1 VKRKIVLSVK
11 AIVSVALLAWLFH
24 RVVAREGFDSL
35 IERAGSIEIGFVL
48 LAVVFQ
54 LGAVA
59 AGVMRWRLLL
69 RARDIDLP
77 IGWLF
82 REYLVGRFLGAFT
95 PSTAG
100 LDVYRAI
107 AVARRTGQKAA
118 STSVIVA
125 EKFLGLFALAIV
137 STIVIPFGT
146 SLFGSSAIW
155 IALAIGAGSLAGL
168 LVMTR
173 PSRFL
178 PFVPAPVRS
187 RIDALRC
194 AGLTPRAGVV
204 ATLLGVLGH
213 ACAASMFVATSLAVG
228 IDAPLSVTLVV
239 GASIVVAT
247 LAPISIGG
255 IGVREGVAVALLGT
269 IGVTSGDAILVALL
283 GYAATQ
289 VPAIAGGFVNVAPVR
304 VERPREIAEEITVS

>member
-1 VKRKIVLSVK
+1 MKRKIVLSVK
-11 AIVSVALLAWLFH
+11 AIVSVALLAWLLH
-24 RVVAREGFDSL
+24 GVVAREGFDSL
-35 IERAGSIEIGFVL
+35 VERAGSIELAFVL
-48 LAVVFQ
+48 LAVAFQ
-54 LGAVA
+54 LGAVT
-59 AGVMRWRLLL
+59 AGVVRWRLLL
-69 RARDIDLP
+69 RARGIELP
-77 IGWLF
+77 FAYLF

-107 AVARRTGQKAA
+107 AVARRTGERAA
-118 STSVIVA
+118 SASVIVA

-137 STIVIPFGT
+137 SMMVIPFGT
-146 SLFGSSAIW
+146 SLFGASAMW
-155 IALAIGAGSLAGL
+155 IALAIGAGSIAGL
-168 LVMTR
+168 VVMTR

-178 PFVPAPVRS
+178 PFVPAKVRAK
-187 RIDALRC
+187 IDALRC
-194 AGLTPRAGVV
+194 AGLTPRVGVV
-204 ATLLGVLGH
+204 ATALGVLGH

-228 IDAPLSVTLVV
+228 IDAPVSVTMVV

-269 IGVTSGDAILVALL
+269 IGVASGDAILVALL

-289 VPAIAGGFVNVAPVR
+289 VTAIAGGFLNATPVR
-304 VERPREIAEEITVS
+304 VERPRSMAEEITVS